1 MKAFLIAAPMTG
13 SGKTTITLGLLSILR
28 SRGRNVGAF
37 KVGPDFIDPGLHEL
51 ATGTPSH
58 NLDGWMLSR
67 STNERLFADATAD
80 ADVAIV
86 EGVMGLFDGF
96 DGGANAGSSAEMA
109 QWLDLPIVLVID
121 ANPLA
126 RSVAAIIHGM
136 KTFDPSLKF
145 AGVIFNRVAGEGHFR
160 ILADSVSDLP
170 ILGWLPVNPDIEI
183 RERHL
188 GLLTGHEAEAQ
199 VRIQRI
205 QEFVA
210 RHIDVDRLLALV
222 PDRVTAATT
231 PRTSSTAA
239 RKWRIALASDPAFSF
254 YYHAN
259 RMALERAGGEIV
271 EFSPIRDPELPNADL
286 LYIGGGYP
294 ELYRRQLEANV
305 SMRRSV
311 RDYIKSGKRFYAEC
325 GGLMYLA
332 RRIEDCEMVG
342 ILPTEIEMTN
352 GPVDFGYCEVSTLK
366 PSIFGS
372 PGTTLRGHQFHY
384 SRATRSS
391 DDPIYAV
398 RQGVR
403 EYREGFAL
411 ENGIASYIHLHFLS
425 NPDAVLSVL
434 QS

>member
-28 SRGRNVGAF
+28 SGGLNVSAF

-67 STNERLFADATAD
+67 STNERLFADATSD

-96 DGGANAGSSAEMA
+96 NGRSNAGSTAEMA
-109 QWLDLPIVLVID
+109 QWLDLPILLVID

-136 KTFDPSLKF
+136 TTFDPSLRF
-145 AGVIFNRVAGEGHFR
+145 AGVIFNRVGGEGHFR
-160 ILADSVSDLP
+160 ILADSVHGLP
-170 ILGWLPVNPDIEI
+170 ILGWLPVNPEIEI

-205 QEFVA
+205 QDFVSS
-210 RHIDVDRLLALV
+210 HIDVDRLLTLI
-222 PDRVTAATT
+222 PETGRTPTAKQ
-231 PRTSSTAA
+231 PSLRP
-239 RKWRIALASDPAFSF
+239 KFKIALASDPAFSF

-259 RMALERAGGEIV
+259 RTALERAGGEIV
-271 EFSPIRDPELPNADL
+271 EFSPIRDPELPNADF

-294 ELYRRQLEANV
+294 ELYRKQLEANV

-311 RDYIKSGKRFYAEC
+311 RDYIHSGKRFYAEC
-325 GGLMYLA
+325 GGLMYLS
-332 RRIEDCEMVG
+332 RRIEDSEMVG

-372 PGTTLRGHQFHY
+372 AGTTLRGHQFHH

-403 EYREGFAL
+403 EYREGFVL
-411 ENGIASYIHLHFLS
+411 KNGIASYIHLHFLS
-425 NPDAVLSVL
+425 NPGAIASVL

>member
-1 MKAFLIAAPMTG
+1 MTG
-13 SGKTTITLGLLSILR
+13 SGKTTITLGLLSLLR
-28 SRGRNVGAF
+28 ARGLNLRAF

-51 ATGTPSH
+51 ATGGASH

-67 STNERLFADATAD
+67 STNEQLFAHATAD
-80 ADVAIV
+80 VDVAIV

-96 DGGANAGSSAEMA
+96 NGRSNAGSTAEMA

-126 RSVAAIIHGM
+126 RSIAAIIHGM
-136 KTFDPSLKF
+136 KTFDPSLRF

-160 ILADSVSDLP
+160 ILADSVDDLP
-170 ILGWLPVNPDIEI
+170 ILGWLPVNPEIEI

-188 GLLTGHEAEAQ
+188 GLLTGQEAEAQ
-199 VRIQRI
+199 TRIERI
-205 QEFVA
+205 QEFISK
-210 RHIDVDRLLALV
+210 HIDVDRLLALLPERV
-222 PDRVTAATT
+222 AASAVTDRAYS
-231 PRTSSTAA
+231 PG
-239 RKWRIALASDPAFSF
+239 KFKIALASDPAFSF

-271 EFSPIRDPELPNADL
+271 EFSPIRDPQLPSADF

-294 ELYRRQLEANV
+294 ELYRKQLEANV
-305 SMRRSV
+305 SMRNSV

-325 GGLMYLA
+325 GGLMYLSQ
-332 RRIEDCEMVG
+332 RIEESEMVG
-342 ILPTEIEMTN
+342 ILPTDIEMTN
-352 GPVDFGYCEVSTLK
+352 GLVDFGYCEVSTLK

-372 PGTTLRGHQFHY
+372 PGTTLRGHQFHH

-391 DDPIYAV
+391 ADPIYAV

-403 EYREGFAL
+403 EYREGFGL
-411 ENGIASYIHLHFLS
+411 ENGIASYVHLHFLS
-425 NPDAVLSVL
+425 NPDAVATVL

>member
-28 SRGRNVGAF
+28 ARGLNIRAF
-37 KVGPDFIDPGLHEL
+37 KVGPDFIDPGLHQL

-58 NLDGWMLSR
+58 NLDGWMLSQT
-67 STNERLFADATAD
+67 TNERLFADATAD

-96 DGGANAGSSAEMA
+96 DGRSNAGSTAEMA

-121 ANPLA
+121 ANPFA

-160 ILADSVSDLP
+160 ILADSVNDLP
-170 ILGWLPVNPDIEI
+170 ILGWLPVNPEIEI
-183 RERHL
+183 PERHL
-188 GLLTGHEAEAQ
+188 GLLTGKEAEAQ

-205 QEFVA
+205 HEFVA
-210 RHIDVDRLLALV
+210 RHIDVDRLLAFI
-222 PDRVTAATT
+222 PDRVTAAVT
-231 PRTSSTAA
+231 PQTSGA
-239 RKWRIALASDPAFSF
+239 RKLRIALANDPAFSF

-271 EFSPIRDPELPNADL
+271 EFSPIRDPELPTADF

-294 ELYRRQLEANV
+294 ELHRRQLAANL

-311 RDYIKSGKRFYAEC
+311 RDYIKS
-325 GGLMYLA
+325 
-332 RRIEDCEMVG
+332 
-342 ILPTEIEMTN
+342 
-352 GPVDFGYCEVSTLK
+352 
-366 PSIFGS
+366 
-372 PGTTLRGHQFHY
+372 
-384 SRATRSS
+384 
-391 DDPIYAV
+391 
-398 RQGVR
+398 
-403 EYREGFAL
+403 
-411 ENGIASYIHLHFLS
+411 
-425 NPDAVLSVL
+425 
-434 QS
+434 

>member
-28 SRGRNVGAF
+28 TRGLNVRAF

-67 STNERLFADATAD
+67 STNERLFTEVTTG

-96 DGGANAGSSAEMA
+96 NGRSNEGSTAEMA

-121 ANPLA
+121 ANPFA

-160 ILADSVSDLP
+160 ILADSVKDLP
-170 ILGWLPVNPDIEI
+170 ILGWLPVNPEIEI

-199 VRIQRI
+199 VRIERI
-205 QEFVA
+205 QEFVS
-210 RHIDVDRLLALV
+210 RHLDVDRLLALV
-222 PDRVTAATT
+222 PNRATT
-231 PRTSSTAA
+231 PAVTQPLS
-239 RKWRIALASDPAFSF
+239 RKKFKIALASDPAFSF

-259 RMALERAGGEIV
+259 RMVLEGAGGEIV
-271 EFSPIRDPELPNADL
+271 EFSPIRDPE
-286 LYIGGGYP
+286 
-294 ELYRRQLEANV
+294 
-305 SMRRSV
+305 
-311 RDYIKSGKRFYAEC
+311 
-325 GGLMYLA
+325 
-332 RRIEDCEMVG
+332 
-342 ILPTEIEMTN
+342 
-352 GPVDFGYCEVSTLK
+352 
-366 PSIFGS
+366 
-372 PGTTLRGHQFHY
+372 
-384 SRATRSS
+384 
-391 DDPIYAV
+391 
-398 RQGVR
+398 
-403 EYREGFAL
+403 
-411 ENGIASYIHLHFLS
+411 
-425 NPDAVLSVL
+425 
-434 QS
+434 